1 MRNSVATRIADRL
14 RDEIRAG
21 AFAAEGRIPTE
32 RELAER
38 FAVARNTVRRAI
50 EDLQSSGLV
59 IRHVGRG
66 TFLTATDRMNAAP
79 AANAA
84 ESDISPRDLIEARL
98 MLEPAA
104 AAAAAANAREAD
116 ILRLQ
121 QVQDASA
128 ASKQMEE
135 FERYDAEI
143 HRLLFSMTQNQVL
156 LRIDAMLGALRDN
169 ADWLAAKRRGYSEAQ
184 KARYVAQ
191 HGEIIRA
198 IRARSPKAA
207 REAMTSHLED
217 VRRVLLES

>member
-14 RDEIRAG
+14 RDEIQAG

-66 TFLTATDRMNAAP
+66 TFLTAADPVETPRP
-79 AANAA
+79 ANAG

-104 AAAAAANAREAD
+104 AAAAAINATDAD
-116 ILRLQ
+116 LLRLQ

-128 ASKQMEE
+128 ATSLMEE
-135 FERYDAEI
+135 FERCDAEI

-156 LRIDAMLGALRDN
+156 LRFDAMLRDLRDN
-169 ADWLAAKRRGYSEAQ
+169 ADWLAAKRRSYSDAQ

-191 HGEIIRA
+191 HSEIIRA
-198 IRARSPKAA
+198 IRTRSPKAA
-207 REAMTSHLED
+207 REAMASHLEE
-217 VRRVLLES
+217 VRRVLLEG

>member
-14 RDEIRAG
+14 RDEIEAG

-59 IRHVGRG
+59 VRHVGRG
-66 TFLTATDRMNAAP
+66 TFLTATDPMETTP
-79 AANAA
+79 IANAV

-128 ASKQMEE
+128 ATKRMEA

-143 HRLLFSMTQNQVL
+143 HRLIFSMTQNQVL
-156 LRIDAMLGALRDN
+156 LRIDAILGALRDN
-169 ADWLAAKRRGYSEAQ
+169 TDWLAAKRRGYSDAQ

-198 IRARSPKAA
+198 VRERSPKAA
-207 REAMTSHLED
+207 REAMTVHLED
-217 VRRVLLES
+217 VRRVLLEG

>member
-14 RDEIRAG
+14 RDEIQAG

-50 EDLQSSGLV
+50 EDLESSGLV
-59 IRHVGRG
+59 MRHVGRG
-66 TFLTATDRMNAAP
+66 TFLTAAAP
-79 AANAA
+79 LETPPPANAA

-104 AAAAAANAREAD
+104 AAAAAINATDAD
-116 ILRLQ
+116 LARLQ

-128 ASKQMEE
+128 ATSLMEE
-135 FERYDAEI
+135 FERHDAEI

-156 LRIDAMLGALRDN
+156 LRFDAMLRDLRDN
-169 ADWLAAKRRGYSEAQ
+169 ADWLAAKRRSYSDAQ

-191 HGEIIRA
+191 HSEIIRA

-207 REAMTSHLED
+207 REAMASHLEE
-217 VRRVLLES
+217 VRRVLLEG

>member
-14 RDEIRAG
+14 RDEIQAG

-66 TFLTATDRMNAAP
+66 TFLTAADPVDTP
-79 AANAA
+79 QPANAG

-104 AAAAAANAREAD
+104 AAAAAINATDAD
-116 ILRLQ
+116 LVRLQ

-128 ASKQMEE
+128 ATSLMEE
-135 FERYDAEI
+135 FERHDAEI

-156 LRIDAMLGALRDN
+156 LRFDAMLRGLRDN
-169 ADWLAAKRRGYSEAQ
+169 ADWLAAKRRSYSDTQ

-191 HGEIIRA
+191 HSEIIRA

-207 REAMTSHLED
+207 REAMANHLEE
-217 VRRVLLES
+217 VRRVLLEG